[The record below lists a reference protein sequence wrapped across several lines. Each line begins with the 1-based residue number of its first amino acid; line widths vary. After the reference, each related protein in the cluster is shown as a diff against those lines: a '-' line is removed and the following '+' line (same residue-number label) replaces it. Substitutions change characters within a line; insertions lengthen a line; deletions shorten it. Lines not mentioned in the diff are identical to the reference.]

1 MTTLYRTVSEGE
13 RAAIEAGGAYEAPL
27 GGVEGK
33 YFYPT
38 SEQAEALARA
48 NFSSQGVQTLTSG

>member
-33 YFYPT
+33 YF
-38 SEQAEALARA
+38 
-48 NFSSQGVQTLTSG
+48 